1 MASSPS
7 ESNGKMGPNKIQNNF
22 QNYHKTITNTF
33 ADGFVEDPSPLPMK
47 EKRKSTPIQ
56 LDIENDYK
64 NDGNEKGNGDKE
76 KGKPKKSK
84 MKDSKVSF
92 SDKGNKIFEVESY
105 KNYNASEDKKP
116 KGCHCSSF

>member
-7 ESNGKMGPNKIQNNF
+7 GSNGKMGPNKIQNTF

-33 ADGFVEDPSPLPMK
+33 GDGIVEDPSPLPK
-47 EKRKSTPIQ
+47 DKRKSTPIQ
-56 LDIENDYK
+56 LEMEKEDIVNDEND
-64 NDGNEKGNGDKE
+64 NGGNPEKK
-76 KGKPKKSK
+76 KKKKSK

-105 KNYNASEDKKP
+105 KNYNASEEKKP